1 MLNVFPD
8 LDDVRIDYA
17 WAGNVAVTVHRIPQ
31 LGRLTDNIFY
41 SQGYSGH
48 GVAPTHMAGKIIA
61 NAISNEWDMI
71 ETLSKIKHIQLL
83 GGKWFSSTAMSLG
96 LLYYRLQDFIA
107 SKS

>member
-1 MLNVFPD
+1 M
-8 LDDVRIDYA
+8 RIDYA

-61 NAISNEWDMI
+61 NAIRMNGI
-71 ETLSKIKHIQLL
+71 
-83 GGKWFSSTAMSLG
+83 
-96 LLYYRLQDFIA
+96 
-107 SKS
+107 